1 MEEISNSPIEE
12 PSCSY
17 CFEQKDLLNVSKD
30 LLNCEGE
37 DDCKEKICKECA
49 EKFVELEYWF
59 EVNPRCCFF
68 VDGKKCNRLLCRE
81 CICICHECA
90 NWDVVDTFCS
100 RHAPEYRLIECSDCQ
115 AGWYICPKHPPK
127 EDECGRGCHR
137 SIPDY

>member
-1 MEEISNSPIEE
+1 MEEISNSLIEE

-30 LLNCEGE
+30 LLNCEAN
-37 DDCKEKICKECA
+37 DCKQKICKECS
-49 EKFVELEYWF
+49 ESFIELEYWF
-59 EVNPRCCFF
+59 EVNPRCCFL

-81 CICICHECA
+81 CICICHECS
-90 NWDVVDTFCS
+90 NIDETDVFCPE
-100 RHAPEYRLIECSDCQ
+100 HAPEYRMIECSDCQ
-115 AGWYICPKHPPK
+115 AGWYICPKHPPE